1 MAAAGR
7 YLKLN
12 GHRIYYEQYGSGPPL
27 VMVHGLAASTS
38 WWRRNIPCF
47 AQHYTVYALD
57 LVGFGHSRSWLPLGV
72 DDAAELLAAFI
83 AALGHQRVD
92 LMAHSLGGHISLL
105 LAARYPERVNKL
117 VLAAAA
123 GGAAMW
129 ASMPAMICRA
139 LMASLYCGPR
149 FLPIVTLD
157 SLRAG
162 PIVLWKAATNLL
174 QSDIR
179 PLYAQIHN
187 PTLLIWGD
195 RDVLV
200 PIRIGDLLLHALPNV
215 RIEIIQRAGHVV
227 MFDQA
232 ERFNQLA
239 LDFLLQDQS
248 V

>member
-1 MAAAGR
+1 MRAAGR

-38 WWRRNIPCF
+38 WWQRNIPCF
-47 AQHYTVYALD
+47 AQHYSVYALD
-57 LVGFGHSRSWLPLGV
+57 LVGFGRSRSWLPLGV
-72 DDAAELLAAFI
+72 DETAELLAEFI
-83 AALGHQRVD
+83 ASLGHQRVD

-105 LAARYPERVNKL
+105 MAARYPQRVNKL

-129 ASMPAMICRA
+129 ASMPAMMGRA
-139 LMASLYCGPR
+139 LLASLYCGPR

-162 PIVLWKAATNLL
+162 PVVLWKAATNLL

-179 PLYAQIHN
+179 PLYAQITN

-200 PIRIGDLLLHALPNV
+200 PLRIGDLLLHSLPNA
-215 RIEIIQRAGHVV
+215 RIKIIPRAGHVV

-239 LDFLLQDQS
+239 LDFLLEDTS
-248 V
+248 A

>member
-162 PIVLWKAATNLL
+162 PLVLWKAATNLL

-179 PLYAQIHN
+179 PLYPQIHN

-200 PIRIGDLLLHALPNV
+200 PIRIGDLLLHSLPNV
-215 RIEIIQRAGHVV
+215 RIEIIPRAGHVV

>member
-7 YLKLN
+7 YLKLK

-129 ASMPAMICRA
+129 ASMPAMMTRA

-200 PIRIGDLLLHALPNV
+200 PIRIGDLLLHSLPNV
-215 RIEIIQRAGHVV
+215 RIEIIPRAGHVV